1 MTQTLHPK
9 DHGEE
14 VALFR
19 AQVLG
24 PVLNR
29 DLERGELLLELR
41 ALSCRR
47 FRPPGSDTT
56 RRFAVPTLLRWRRR
70 YQKGGLEALRPA
82 SRQKGDALAITAEQR
97 KLMLAIRRQHPSVP
111 ANVILATLEG
121 DGRIEPGQISAQTL
135 RRLFRRH
142 ELSRRPRNKPQR
154 ADGARRRWEAGFVGE
169 LWHADVCHGQALC
182 VGDQRIPVRIHA
194 LLDDKSRYLVALRV
208 FPHERET
215 AMLDLLLEAVR
226 LFGAPRRLYLDNG
239 STYRGDALSTACGR
253 LGVQL
258 LHAGPRDPEARG
270 KMERFWRT
278 LRQGCLDHIG
288 AQPSLH
294 AVNVRLLAFVTE
306 RYHKEPHAGL
316 LGRAPAKVWAER
328 VTLPAFGSHQPPSPN
343 AERGLMM
350 RSEEELLVAMT
361 VREPRRVRADCTL
374 TVGNIDWELEE
385 GFLAGLNVTVARTL
399 ADPQRP
405 PWVEHHDRFY
415 VLRPVNPVAN
425 GRRRQRRKLKPGVDA
440 VDFDP
445 TDVLL
450 DRMMRRPPRYRP
462 TPPADGGAS

>member
-1 MTQTLHPK
+1 MSQTLHPK

-29 DLERGELLLELR
+29 DLERGELLAELR
-41 ALSCRR
+41 ALSRRR
-47 FRPPGSDTT
+47 FRPPQSDTT
-56 RRFAVPTLLRWRRR
+56 RRYAVPTLLRWRRR

-82 SRQKGDALAITAEQR
+82 SRQKGDALALGAEQR
-97 KLMLAIRRQHPSVP
+97 KLLLAIRRQHPSVP
-111 ANVILATLEG
+111 ANVILDTLVG
-121 DGRIEPGQISAQTL
+121 DGRIEAGQISAQTL

-154 ADGARRRWEAGFVGE
+154 PDGARRRWEADFVGE
-169 LWHADVCHGQALC
+169 LWHSDVCHGPTLH
-182 VGDQRIPVRIHA
+182 VGEKRIPVRIHA
-194 LLDDKSRYLVALRV
+194 LLDDKSRYVVALRV
-208 FPHERET
+208 FSHEREA

-239 STYRGDALSTACGR
+239 STYRGDALGTACGR
-253 LGVQL
+253 LGIHL

-278 LRQGCLDHIG
+278 LRQGCLDHLG
-288 AQPSLH
+288 GQPSLH

-306 RYHKEPHAGL
+306 RYHKDAHAGL
-316 LGRAPAKVWAER
+316 LGRSPATVWAER
-328 VTLPAFGSHQPPSPN
+328 QLVL
-343 AERGLMM
+343 
-350 RSEEELLVAMT
+350 RSEQELVAAMT
-361 VREPRRVRADCTL
+361 VRETRRVRTDCTV
-374 TVGNIDWELEE
+374 TIGNVDWELCE
-385 GFLAGLNVTVARTL
+385 GFLAGRAVTVARTL

-405 PWVEHHDRFY
+405 PWLEHQDRVY
-415 VLRPVNPVAN
+415 KLRPVDPVAN
-425 GRRRQRRKLKPGVDA
+425 GRRRPRRKPKPGLDA

-445 TDVLL
+445 PGVLL
-450 DRMMRRPPRYRP
+450 DRMLRRPPRFR
-462 TPPADGGAS
+462 GGDS